1 MGKAYR
7 MVREYS
13 LVKGDGDIQLS
24 QGDTDAAIDIDE
36 NMQKIEEI
44 AQYLAQSEME
54 KINGK
59 VEELR
64 WDKEIATKTVQIQE
78 KTCSERRH
86 GGNWS

>member
-1 MGKAYR
+1 MFLKCAILENGKAYR

-64 WDKEIATKTVQIQE
+64 
-78 KTCSERRH
+78 
-86 GGNWS
+86 